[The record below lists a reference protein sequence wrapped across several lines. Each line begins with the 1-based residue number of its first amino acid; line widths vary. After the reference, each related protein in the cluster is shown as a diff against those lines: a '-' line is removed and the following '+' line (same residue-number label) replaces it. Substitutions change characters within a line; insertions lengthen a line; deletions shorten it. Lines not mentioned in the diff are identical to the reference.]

1 MTVLGSKLFINAFS
15 TIVVGV
21 VLFTIAIYI
30 FSVPW
35 IGKMVANME
44 EHAGQA
50 VLNSVFEL
58 AENSHRDIEAW
69 RESALASHKRE
80 VRNIT
85 QLAERYVQHVRNE
98 VVQGRLKED
107 EAKQRILNEVRNF
120 QYGNNDY
127 VWISDYSS
135 RLISH
140 PDPKLHG
147 ADFSAVKDIN
157 GNLIVPPM
165 VEGAR
170 KDGEGFHSYWW
181 RRLGEEKAVEKLTYY
196 LNIPEWEWVIGTGVY
211 VDDVEEEVQVRKQ
224 AVTDKLRQHL
234 HATRIAN
241 TGYLYVFNAQMEML
255 IHPNP
260 NIEHTNIAGLLDP
273 DTGRPLA
280 QKLIAAADSADNR
293 LVYKWD
299 KPSDPG
305 HYVYDKIAWV
315 RHLPGFDWYI
325 ASSMYVDEL
334 TSTADILTK
343 RILLVSI
350 LALAIG
356 IFGAYVF
363 LRRLIVPISRLAD
376 TARKVG
382 DGDLS
387 AKTDITRDDEIG
399 TLARVFNAM
408 VDKLKDHIEHLE
420 ERVAERT
427 AELSKWIKEL
437 ERRNR
442 ETEVLSRMGDLL
454 QACRLPGEIF
464 DVIAATAV
472 ELFPQDA
479 GQLYLMDDRSN
490 HA

>member
-1 MTVLGSKLFINAFS
+1 MLGSKLFINAFS

-30 FSVPW
+30 FSVPL

-58 AENSHRDIEAW
+58 AENSHRGIEAW

-80 VRNIT
+80 MRNIT
-85 QLAERYVQHVRNE
+85 QVAERYVQHVRNE
-98 VVQGRLKED
+98 VVQGRLEEN

-170 KDGEGFHSYWW
+170 HGGEGFHSYWW

-211 VDDVEEEVQVRKQ
+211 VDDVEKEVQGRKQ

-260 NIEHTNIAGLLDP
+260 NI
-273 DTGRPLA
+273 
-280 QKLIAAADSADNR
+280 
-293 LVYKWD
+293 
-299 KPSDPG
+299 
-305 HYVYDKIAWV
+305 
-315 RHLPGFDWYI
+315 
-325 ASSMYVDEL
+325 
-334 TSTADILTK
+334 
-343 RILLVSI
+343 
-350 LALAIG
+350 
-356 IFGAYVF
+356 
-363 LRRLIVPISRLAD
+363 
-376 TARKVG
+376 
-382 DGDLS
+382 
-387 AKTDITRDDEIG
+387 
-399 TLARVFNAM
+399 
-408 VDKLKDHIEHLE
+408 
-420 ERVAERT
+420 
-427 AELSKWIKEL
+427 
-437 ERRNR
+437 
-442 ETEVLSRMGDLL
+442 
-454 QACRLPGEIF
+454 
-464 DVIAATAV
+464 
-472 ELFPQDA
+472 
-479 GQLYLMDDRSN
+479 
-490 HA
+490 